1 MVDSASARTGP
12 GVDEAIGVAFKR
24 ARLQKKMS
32 LRQVAEQL
40 GISTSLLSQVE
51 NQKTQPSV
59 KTLFGLAAVLGVSLD
74 EIATGG
80 IGMDGAEVRL
90 AQNQD
95 AAAGIQRATDNP
107 VLEMEKGVRW
117 ERLATAGR
125 TDIEPLFVT
134 YEPGASSSVD
144 GKLMRHA
151 GVEFAYVLEGTL
163 RLKLDFDEHELRAGD
178 SFCFNSCR
186 PHLFYNAGDVAARGV
201 WFVFDNASQSRDVN
215 ALNSALRPTGTD
227 TARST
232 SPHAPLFGGQ

>member
-1 MVDSASARTGP
+1 
-12 GVDEAIGVAFKR
+12 
-24 ARLQKKMS
+24 MS
-32 LRQVAEQL
+32 LRQVAEPL

-80 IGMDGAEVRL
+80 TGLDGAEVRL

-95 AAAGIQRATDNP
+95 AAAGIQRAVDNP

-117 ERLATAGR
+117 ERLATGGR

-178 SFCFNSCR
+178 SFCFDSCR

-201 WFVFDNASQSRDVN
+201 WFVFDSVSRSSDTT
-215 ALNSALRPTGTD
+215 ALNGALRARGIEPG
-227 TARST
+227 RST
-232 SPHAPLFGGQ
+232 SPHAPL

>member
-1 MVDSASARTGP
+1 M
-12 GVDEAIGVAFKR
+12 DEAIGVAFKR

-32 LRQVAEQL
+32 LRQVAEPL

-80 IGMDGAEVRL
+80 TGLDGAEVRL

-95 AAAGIQRATDNP
+95 TAAGIQRAIDNP

-117 ERLATAGR
+117 ERLATGGR

-178 SFCFNSCR
+178 SFCFDSCR

-201 WFVFDNASQSRDVN
+201 WFVFDTASRSSDTT
-215 ALNSALRPTGTD
+215 ALNDALRAARIEPG
-227 TARST
+227 RST
-232 SPHAPLFGGQ
+232 SPHAPL